1 MSDKF
6 TCDKCECKMN
16 FDELGVLGSVSSE
29 CNPLT
34 PLITLCKP
42 CREKRIDELQY
53 YNPEDVDEL
62 KLLFDAKKER
72 P

>member
-1 MSDKF
+1 MKEF
-6 TCDKCECKMN
+6 KCDKCNCEMS

-29 CNPLT
+29 CNPIT
-34 PLITLCKP
+34 PMITLCKP

>member
-1 MSDKF
+1 MSDF
-6 TCDKCECKMN
+6 ICNKCNCEMSFN
-16 FDELGVLGSVSSE
+16 DLGVLGSVSSE

-42 CREKRIDELQY
+42 CRDIRIDELQY

>member
-1 MSDKF
+1 MSDFK
-6 TCDKCECKMN
+6 CDKCNCEMS
-16 FDELGVLGSVSSE
+16 FDELGVLGSLSSE
-29 CNPLT
+29 CNPMT

-42 CREKRIDELQY
+42 CRDKRISELQY

>member
-1 MSDKF
+1 MSDFK
-6 TCDKCECKMN
+6 CDKCNCEMS
-16 FDELGVLGSVSSE
+16 FDELGVLGSLSSE
-29 CNPLT
+29 CNPIT

-42 CREKRIDELQY
+42 CRDKRIGELQY